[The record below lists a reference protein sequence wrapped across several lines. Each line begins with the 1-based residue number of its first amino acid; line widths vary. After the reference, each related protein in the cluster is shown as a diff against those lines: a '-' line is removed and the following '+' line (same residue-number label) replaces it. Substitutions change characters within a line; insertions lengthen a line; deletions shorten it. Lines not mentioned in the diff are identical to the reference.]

1 MDRLKIVTDAL
12 DTGLLVVDHKGD
24 IVVFN
29 RRAKEITG
37 IFVESPFEHP
47 PGQIEK
53 GDLVLLADTSLGGD
67 DGKLKVRDLAKI
79 GIHDDR
85 IEQGDM
91 LLAMGVYG
99 GEEVGLKFVKGSSSL
114 DQVRLEK
121 QFLNKDLSI
130 TISTGEKKLSIAVDE
145 QSYDAQ
151 YMHSFGHMVVLSP
164 NGDVKF
170 AQAKGYSY
178 RGEGIGELL
187 SGKSFLGKHQ
197 MQELD
202 VLGKKAKDVFDEGAF
217 LSDITALLSGEERRI
232 HSKLYSVHQRQ
243 IISSMKVCKD
253 ELLKGVVI
261 SIEDASKLHLL
272 LEERNQIL
280 VELEE
285 TLLDER
291 EKEHVHEDL
300 RLGKLIGISAKMN
313 EVKYLAKRA
322 GSIKSNVLITGE
334 NGTGKTVV
342 AREIHRLGGEDRPF
356 VEVNCGSIPHTL
368 FESELFGYKGGSF
381 TGALPQ
387 GKEGFFD
394 RAQGGTI
401 FLDEISEIPPF
412 IQSKLLHVIQDKQ
425 FYPIGSSQPK
435 KLHAR
440 IIAASNR
447 DLKKEIEVGRFREDL
462 FFRLNVFPILLP
474 PLRER
479 KEDLYPLVEGI
490 KTKICLEMGMEN
502 KEVSG
507 SAMKQL
513 MGYEW
518 PGNIRELENVLER
531 GIIVCEGDIIYPEHL
546 NLPQHKKIDYS
557 LKGQLE
563 EAEKII
569 FQEVMT
575 MTKDKKEMMEIL
587 GISKASLY
595 EKLKKYGLS

>member
-1 MDRLKIVTDAL
+1 MDRLKTVTDAL
-12 DTGLLVVDHKGD
+12 GTGLLVVDHKGD
-24 IVVFN
+24 LVVFN
-29 RRAKEITG
+29 RRAKEIMG
-37 IFVESPFEHP
+37 IFIESPFEHP
-47 PGQIEK
+47 SGKIEK

-67 DGKLKVRDLAKI
+67 DGKLSAKDLLRI
-79 GIHDDR
+79 GIRDDR
-85 IEQGDM
+85 IEEGDM

-99 GEEVGLKFVKGSSSL
+99 GDEVGLKFVKSSSSL
-114 DQVRLEK
+114 DQIHLQKRFYDK
-121 QFLNKDLSI
+121 DLNITISTSKKDLSI
-130 TISTGEKKLSIAVDE
+130 VIDGKN
-145 QSYDAQ
+145 YDAQ
-151 YMHSFGHMVVLSP
+151 YMHAFGHMVVLSP
-164 NGDVKF
+164 EGDIKF
-170 AQAKGYSY
+170 VQAKGYSY
-178 RGEGIGELL
+178 RQEGIGELL
-187 SGKSFLGKHQ
+187 RGKSYLEKHQ

-217 LSDITALLSGEERRI
+217 YSDIHALLSGKERRI
-232 HSKLYSVHQRQ
+232 HSKLYAVHQRQ
-243 IISSMKVCKD
+243 MISSMKVCND
-253 ELLKGVVI
+253 EFFQGVVI
-261 SIEDASKLHLL
+261 SIEDASKLHYL

-280 VELEE
+280 AELEE

-291 EKEHVHEDL
+291 KKTHVHEDL
-300 RLGKLIGISAKMN
+300 SLRKLIGISAKMN

-322 GSIKSNVLITGE
+322 GDITSNVLITGE

-356 VEVNCGSIPHTL
+356 VAVNCGSIPHTL

-440 IIAASNR
+440 MIAASNR
-447 DLKKEIEVGRFREDL
+447 DLKKEIEAGRFREDL

-490 KTKICLEMGMEN
+490 KTKICLDMGLEN
-502 KEVSG
+502 KQVSG

-531 GIIVCEGDIIYPEHL
+531 GIIVCEGEIIYPEHL

-557 LKGQLE
+557 LKSQLE
-563 EAEKII
+563 EAEKVI

-587 GISKASLY
+587 EISKASLY
-595 EKLKKYGLS
+595 EKLKKHGLS